1 MAITAKDVL
10 NRPLISEK
18 SVEMME
24 HNKYCFKVDKR
35 ANKIQISKAVEE
47 IFDVTVLSVN
57 TSNYRGKKRRM
68 GAFEGK
74 KADWKKAIVTLKEG
88 DSIPFFEGM

>member
-1 MAITAKDVL
+1 MAITAQDVL
-10 NRPLISEK
+10 NKPLISEK

-24 HNKYCFKVDKR
+24 HNKYCFKVDTR

-57 TSNYRGKKRRM
+57 TSNYRGKNRRM
-68 GAFEGK
+68 GAFKGK
-74 KADWKKAIVTLKEG
+74 RADWKKAIVTLKEG
-88 DSIPFFEGM
+88 DTIPFFEGM